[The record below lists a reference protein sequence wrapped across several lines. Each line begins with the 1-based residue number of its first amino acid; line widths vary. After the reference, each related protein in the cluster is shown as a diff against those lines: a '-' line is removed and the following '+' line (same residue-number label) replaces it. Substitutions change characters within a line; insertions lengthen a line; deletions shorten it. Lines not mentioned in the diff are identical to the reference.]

1 MGWLYSPHQIFAA
14 FSSLETINLSLGERP
29 VCEPVVAAKDP
40 FEANSPSPRA
50 RACSTSSGGE
60 RFQLILPKFTSP
72 YSSRALRLIIIVINI
87 SPLRLIFESRHREQ
101 GDVDYSTMYNAYQTA
116 AKGPTRERVGMES
129 RPPAGGKKR
138 PFPLFRTTQ
147 RTDL

>member
-29 VCEPVVAAKDP
+29 VCEPVVAAKAP

-87 SPLRLIFESRHREQ
+87 SPLRLIFESRHRKPGE
-101 GDVDYSTMYNAYQTA
+101 VDYSTMYNAYN
-116 AKGPTRERVGMES
+116 
-129 RPPAGGKKR
+129 
-138 PFPLFRTTQ
+138 LQ
-147 RTDL
+147 RTGQGAPRIHAGEEWLLLMDGLLGSGAACRSPVW